1 MADSSMTQR
10 QTHDTHTQTVTHT
23 RDTPTHSVLFWLY
36 KIQTA
41 ALALGW
47 QALTI
52 NDYLYTCHFENKP

>member
-1 MADSSMTQR
+1 MADSITTQR
-10 QTHDTHTQTVTHT
+10 ETHTHTHKYT
-23 RDTPTHSVLFWLY
+23 RDTHSAIWLC

-41 ALALGW
+41 ALALAW